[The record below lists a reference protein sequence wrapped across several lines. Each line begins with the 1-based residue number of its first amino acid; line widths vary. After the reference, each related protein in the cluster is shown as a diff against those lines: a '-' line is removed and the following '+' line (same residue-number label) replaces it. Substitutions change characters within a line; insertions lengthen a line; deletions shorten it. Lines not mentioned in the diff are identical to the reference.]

1 MRIINN
7 VENIMT
13 VAAALEAAGCQVFLN
28 KGHYDLLMKREL
40 AAPGK
45 QHHLRGGCSTWE
57 WPSAVAGDIVT
68 DHDGKWLV
76 VANYATPDERPGY
89 YSERFSVFARIR
101 I

>member
-1 MRIINN
+1 MRIIQSVQNL
-7 VENIMT
+7 VAI
-13 VAAALEAAGCQVFLN
+13 VAALKAAGCEVTVN
-28 KGHYDLLMKREL
+28 NGHYDLTMKREL

-45 QHHLRGGCSTWE
+45 QHHLRGGCSVWA
-57 WPSAVAGDIVT
+57 WPTAAAGDIVA

>member
-7 VENIMT
+7 VENIIT
-13 VAAALEAAGCQVFLN
+13 VAAALEAAGCEVFLN
-28 KGHYDLLMKREL
+28 RGKYDLSLKQEL
-40 AAPGK
+40 SAPGK

-68 DHDGKWLV
+68 DSHGKWLI
-76 VANYATPDERPGY
+76 VANYATADTRLGY
-89 YSERFSVFARIR
+89 YRERFSVFARIR